1 MKIVFVVID
10 DTLLQSMLELLLFFG
25 QLCLDFFGPGIFFH
39 KVYVYIVDRSYA
51 SIVESVWILQPLKVF
66 ILPPLT

>member
-1 MKIVFVVID
+1 
-10 DTLLQSMLELLLFFG
+10 MLELLLFFG